1 MAAGLTSHRDNLPG
15 LCLGVSGHVFSR
27 QVIAKGICWPG
38 IKQVIAASWLKE
50 AYPVQR
56 RPYRAHGAGSWK
68 SAKKHQVEGPSPNQ
82 AHGLQ
87 RVAMI

>member
-1 MAAGLTSHRDNLPG
+1 MAAGLTSHRDDFPG
-15 LCLGVSGHVFSR
+15 LCLGVSGHVFNR

-38 IKQVIAASWLKE
+38 KKQVIAASWLQE
-50 AYPVQR
+50 AYPAQR
-56 RPYRAHGAGSWK
+56 RPYSEQGAGSWK
-68 SAKKHQVEGPSPNQ
+68 NAEKYQVEGPRPNQ